1 MFKTERLYVQYTIK
15 RKKQTIKK
23 VARGRKKVQVTRI
36 ERVWGTSLACQTGRG
51 HSDIR
56 HLDNGMARVLW
67 LVLILGGVLGNS
79 NHIPGS
85 SRGISSGDELVA
97 SVIDSCFDGDDPFS
111 KCVKLHALSYLEHL
125 SGSPGVS
132 TQGEKRSLEDSHSE
146 DESQLDDLVF
156 ERVKRVLRSHQF
168 KVHLPEFF
176 FQEATVTFNPAQE
189 EFDVSF
195 PAAPEGEARAYSE
208 GRNSKP
214 AAANQAGSQTQMQIP
229 MALERNKPMEF
240 LIPTR
245 DMMKQKLL
253 LPLLL
258 LIKLKLKALTPIL
271 VALVGLKA
279 MKALILSKIS
289 ILLVI
294 GFLAVQLFKKAG
306 MMPMMPPMT
315 MEPAA
320 PPAYGPPAPAA
331 PAPPVTMS
339 SYEPSWEPAGGPYQR
354 NWDTHQVVYSAYA
367 NTNPQPQVTQQSN
380 PITS

>member
-1 MFKTERLYVQYTIK
+1 
-15 RKKQTIKK
+15 
-23 VARGRKKVQVTRI
+23 
-36 ERVWGTSLACQTGRG
+36 
-51 HSDIR
+51 
-56 HLDNGMARVLW
+56 MARVLW
-67 LVLILGGVLGNS
+67 LVLILGGVLGDS

-125 SGSPGVS
+125 SGSPGIS

-176 FQEATVTFNPAQE
+176 FQEATVTFKPAQE

-208 GRNSKP
+208 
-214 AAANQAGSQTQMQIP
+214 A
-229 MALERNKPMEF
+229 
-240 LIPTR
+240 R